1 MRRKKA
7 WPMMLHIMSFMLLA
21 WAFLMFLT
29 PFPALS
35 HETQKTENKKFG
47 SAKLANGQVI
57 TSYDL
62 NKIIKSHALWFKTDG
77 KDEKRADLHEAEL
90 VLVDLKNVN
99 LSRAD
104 MSRARLFIC
113 DMSDAAPY
121 KADLRGAALISS
133 NLANANL
140 HGADLTGA
148 LLLLTDLHG
157 TNFTTADMSQV
168 TFDPLAGTVPDASKI
183 GGIKGL
189 SSEPLAK
196 LSLELIF

>member
-113 DMSDAAPY
+113 DMSDAAP
-121 KADLRGAALISS
+121 
-133 NLANANL
+133 
-140 HGADLTGA
+140 
-148 LLLLTDLHG
+148 
-157 TNFTTADMSQV
+157 
-168 TFDPLAGTVPDASKI
+168 
-183 GGIKGL
+183 
-189 SSEPLAK
+189 
-196 LSLELIF
+196 